1 MKRSETKNVS
11 RTMTVAVVI
20 LNWNGKA
27 LLEQFLPSV
36 VQYSQGATVYVADNA
51 STDDSVS
58 YVSRAFPSVKIIENT
73 ENGGYAK
80 GYNDALSLL
89 SEDIFVLLNSDVE
102 VTENWL
108 EPILSEF
115 KNDRKLVAAQP
126 KILDYKNKSEF
137 EYSGAAGGFIDKLA
151 YPYCR
156 GRIFS
161 TIETDTGQYD
171 DIFSIFWA
179 TGACLFIT
187 SHAFK
192 QVNGFDEDFFAH
204 QEEIDLCWRLHSLGG
219 TIKYVGSSKIYH
231 MGGATLGAANPQKT
245 FYNFRNTLL
254 ALVKNVKGT
263 HVWWLIFK
271 RLLWDGLAGLQF
283 LTQGKFRHFFAIL
296 RAHFSFYS
304 LVPRFLDKRKKWA
317 SNTTYFQV
325 SSIVWQYFFRSK
337 KKYPDL
343 E

>member
-1 MKRSETKNVS
+1 
-11 RTMTVAVVI
+11 MTTAVVI

-36 VQYSQGATVYVADNA
+36 VQYSKGATVYVADNA
-51 STDDSVS
+51 STDDSIS
-58 YVSRAFPSVKIIENT
+58 FVSRAFPSVKIIRNT

-80 GYNDALSLL
+80 GYNDALALL
-89 SEDIFVLLNSDVE
+89 TEDIFVLLNSDVE
-102 VTENWL
+102 VTEHWL

-115 KNDRKLVAAQP
+115 KKDDQLVAAQP
-126 KILDYKNKSEF
+126 KILDYKDKSKF
-137 EYSGAAGGFIDKLA
+137 EYAGAAGGFIDALG

-161 TIETDTGQYD
+161 TIEEDAGQYD
-171 DIFSIFWA
+171 DIRPIFWA

-204 QEEIDLCWRLHSLGG
+204 QEEIDLCWRLQSLGG
-219 TIKYVGSSKIYH
+219 TIKYIGASKVYH
-231 MGGATLGAANPQKT
+231 VGGATLGAANPQKT

-254 ALVKNVKGT
+254 ALVKNVKGG
-263 HVWWLIFK
+263 HVWWLIIQ

-283 LTQGKFRHFFAIL
+283 LSQGKFAHFLAIF
-296 RAHFSFYS
+296 RAHVSFYR
-304 LVPRFLDKRKKWA
+304 LVPKFLLKRKKWA
-317 SNTTYFQV
+317 STFKYYTV
-325 SSIVWQYFFRSK
+325 SSIVWLYFFRSK

-343 E
+343 T